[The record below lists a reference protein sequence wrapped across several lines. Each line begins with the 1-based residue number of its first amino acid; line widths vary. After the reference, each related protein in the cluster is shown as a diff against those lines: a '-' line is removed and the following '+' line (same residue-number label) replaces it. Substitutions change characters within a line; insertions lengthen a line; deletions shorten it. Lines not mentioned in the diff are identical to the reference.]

1 MTFHLHAYHPHFWTL
16 VEPQAQL
23 ERLADGFQFLE
34 GPAWHAG
41 RQALVFSDIIGD
53 TLYQWDVDSG
63 VKALRQPSHM
73 ANGNTFDMQGRLLS
87 CEHAASRVSR
97 TSEDGQYQVLAAR
110 YQGKELNSPNDIV
123 VKSDGSI
130 CFTDPNFGRRV
141 RVGVPRAQELPFQGV
156 YCLQPESGELTL
168 LVDDFENPNGLCFD
182 LTEERLFVNDSPR
195 GHIRIFEVKA
205 DGSLEGGQVWA
216 EVRGAGPGV
225 PDGMKIDAAGNLYCC
240 GAGGVH
246 VFDPKANPL
255 GLIGMPEQTANF
267 VWGDPDLHSLYL
279 TASTGLYR
287 LPMLQSGHLPYQ
299 AAFKRL
305 QG

>member
-1 MTFHLHAYHPHFWTL
+1 MTFRLHAYQPDFWRL

-23 ERLADGFQFLE
+23 DRLGDGFQFLE
-34 GPAWHAG
+34 GPAWHVG

-53 TLYQWDVDSG
+53 TLYQWDANRG
-63 VKALRQPSHM
+63 VQVLRQPSHM
-73 ANGNTFDMQGRLLS
+73 ANGNTFDLQGRLLS

-97 TSEDGQYQVLAAR
+97 TGGDGQCQILAAH

-123 VKSDGSI
+123 VKGDGSI
-130 CFTDPNFGRRV
+130 YFTDPNFGRRE
-141 RVGVPRAQELPFQGV
+141 RVGVPRMQELTFQGV
-156 YCLQPESGELTL
+156 YRLQPESGELTL
-168 LVDDFENPNGLCFD
+168 LTDDFANPNGLCFD

-195 GHIRIFEVKA
+195 GHIRVFDVKV
-205 DGSLEGGQVWA
+205 DGSLEGGQVWV
-216 EVRGAGPGV
+216 EVRGAGLGV

-246 VFDPKANPL
+246 VFDPEANPL

-267 VWGDPDLHSLYL
+267 VWGDTDLYSLYL

-287 LPMLQSGHLPYQ
+287 LRMLQRGHLPYQ
-299 AAFKRL
+299 SAFERL
-305 QG
+305 